1 MTIRVY
7 KILMY
12 GDNFVDASQLTHG
25 IYTTMVPTL
34 YSKDTT
40 IGSKIDAVKEMSA
53 VFNENQIENYTK
65 NILQCKLVEVTL
77 QEV

>member
-1 MTIRVY
+1 MELKVY

-12 GDNFVDASQLTHG
+12 EDNFVDASQLIHG

-40 IGSKIDAVKEMSA
+40 IESKITAVEEMSA
-53 VFNENQIENYTK
+53 LFNENQIENYTE
-65 NILQCKLVEVTL
+65 NISQCVLVEVIL
-77 QEV
+77 KKV

>member
-1 MTIRVY
+1 MESKVY

-40 IGSKIDAVKEMSA
+40 IESKIIAVKERSA

-65 NILQCKLVEVTL
+65 NIIQCEFIWITL
-77 QEV
+77 NKI